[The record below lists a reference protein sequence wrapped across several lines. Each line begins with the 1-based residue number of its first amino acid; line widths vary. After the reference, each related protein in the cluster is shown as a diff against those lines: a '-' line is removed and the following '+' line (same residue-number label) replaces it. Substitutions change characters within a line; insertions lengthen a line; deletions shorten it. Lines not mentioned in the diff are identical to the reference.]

1 MIINQKNTKEK
12 NNIRNLIY
20 NKEKEEK
27 PTLIDTILNEN
38 TVNQNTINECEKVFK
53 RNNIEI
59 KKINKLKNVKEDSK
73 NIKINNNSFIGG
85 TVKKLNLENNK
96 QIITTINIKNYNN
109 KKKFNEQK
117 KDASVTLSEYSK
129 IIDEREYDVE
139 DKEEDE
145 LESTPKKTTDK
156 LKIFPCKLISELNK
170 K

>member
-1 MIINQKNTKEK
+1 M
-12 NNIRNLIY
+12 
-20 NKEKEEK
+20 
-27 PTLIDTILNEN
+27 
-38 TVNQNTINECEKVFK
+38 
-53 RNNIEI
+53 
-59 KKINKLKNVKEDSK
+59 KL
-73 NIKINNNSFIGG
+73 
-85 TVKKLNLENNK
+85 KKLNLENNK
-96 QIITTINIKNYNN
+96 QKITTINIKNYNN
-109 KKKFNEQK
+109 KKNFNEQK